1 MWLRKLFRRRRS
13 PQISQ
18 KVSQNPPSQ
27 EPRVALILEDG
38 TSVSLTKDPKWDD
51 MSGYL
56 ARNLIPGAGSSD
68 GTGPY
73 KG

>member
-1 MWLRKLFRRRRS
+1 MWLRRLFRHRKS
-13 PQISQ
+13 QISQ
-18 KVSQNPPSQ
+18 HPPIQ

-38 TSVSLTKDPKWDD
+38 TSVSLPKDPEWDD

-68 GTGPY
+68 GTGP
-73 KG
+73 